1 MRVPMIAN
9 KEMSYGTRRLKADE
23 GFEANDRAQARLLT
37 ALGNARLAEA
47 EPVKKAPAKAKGD
60 DVAALRAEYTQKL
73 GKRPFGGWNADTLRE
88 KIAAA

>member
-9 KEMSYGTRRLKADE
+9 KDMSYGTRRLKADE

-37 ALGNARLAEA
+37 ALGNARLVEA
-47 EPVKKAPAKAKGD
+47 KPVKKASEKPQGD
-60 DVAALRAEYTQKL
+60 DLADLRAEYTEKV
-73 GKRPFGGWNADTLRE
+73 GKRPFGGWNADTLRA